1 MAAARSALST
11 AEIALLLPHEGQEKP
26 LRVLM
31 TQGKES
37 RCGMLYSSA
46 DPPASMP
53 AATNPG

>member
-1 MAAARSALST
+1 MAAAISARST

-37 RCGMLYSSA
+37 RCGMLYSST
-46 DPPASMP
+46 DPPARML
-53 AATNPG
+53 AATKPG